1 MYATKTAREKLGE
14 KASLKRTKR
23 GPKAKKTSL
32 SEKKAKAK
40 KVGTSKSVSKG
51 KEVVVGDE
59 ASGEDR
65 DVAAV
70 PVLDGSESDQVSV
83 ELSASSDDSDDL
95 NKNFS
100 DIIGDTAGA
109 SASNMDTYKEEEG
122 NGEEKIVE
130 EMERKPEEPAPT
142 RITWPTEAQILLA
155 GFEGARRKSER
166 AARLKDRPS
175 KLRYAVSFGNDLE
188 ELIPKLT
195 PAVGQRLRLEL
206 DAGLFKFSAIL
217 AKWKRMVTAHRSEK
231 KEMTTTGENGSPP
244 SRLFQAM
251 EQALSINYDAEASIT
266 ASFSLGAQYSEGG
279 GSQPTVVDVKRLLH
293 EEVEVR
299 KAAQL
304 QLAERTKRREDGVS
318 QSIAQLSNKTTPPR
332 VADDDVPSA
341 VGSTSSSRKRKRDL
355 ERSMVGMV
363 ATMMDPDS
371 QRKRMK
377 GLLEVFESVMRE
389 EKEERKRQAE
399 LLEEERRRKE
409 KEREKRRRQKEK
421 RKEKE
426 RRENQQLLR
435 GLILATLGSGKDEV
449 VAAMNGGRD
458 ESSSSSSSAAAA
470 SPNRSP
476 VSSSSPGHD
485 SGHL

>member
-1 MYATKTAREKLGE
+1 MYATKTPRE
-14 KASLKRTKR
+14 KASPKRTTR
-23 GPKAKKTSL
+23 GPRAKKTSL
-32 SEKKAKAK
+32 SGKKAKAK

-70 PVLDGSESDQVSV
+70 PVLDGSESDQVPV

-95 NKNFS
+95 NKNFN
-100 DIIGDTAGA
+100 DIIGGDAAGA
-109 SASNMDTYKEEEG
+109 SAPNDMDTYKEGEG
-122 NGEEKIVE
+122 NGEEEIVE
-130 EMERKPEEPAPT
+130 KMERKPAPT
-142 RITWPTEAQILLA
+142 RMTWPPEAQILLA

-175 KLRYAVSFGNDLE
+175 KLRYAGSFRKDLE
-188 ELIPKLT
+188 ELIPKLA
-195 PAVGQRLRLEL
+195 PEVGQRLRLEL
-206 DAGLFKFSAIL
+206 DAGLFKFTAIL
-217 AKWKRMVTAHRSEK
+217 AKWKRMVSAHRSEK

-244 SRLFQAM
+244 SRLFEAM
-251 EQALSINYDAEASIT
+251 EHALSINYDAEASIT
-266 ASFSLGAQYSEGG
+266 ASFGLGAQYSEGG
-279 GSQPTVVDVKRLLH
+279 GAQPTVVDVKRLLH

-304 QLAERTKRREDGVS
+304 QLAERTQRREDGVS

-332 VADDDVPSA
+332 AADDDVPSA
-341 VGSTSSSRKRKRDL
+341 TGSTSSSRKRKRDL
-355 ERSMVGMV
+355 EKSMMGMV
-363 ATMMDPDS
+363 TTMMDPES

-377 GLLEVFESVMRE
+377 GLLEAFESVMRGE
-389 EKEERKRQAE
+389 REERERQAK
-399 LLEEERRRKE
+399 ERRRKE

-470 SPNRSP
+470 SPTRSP
-476 VSSSSPGHD
+476 VSSSSLGHARGD
-485 SGHL
+485 L